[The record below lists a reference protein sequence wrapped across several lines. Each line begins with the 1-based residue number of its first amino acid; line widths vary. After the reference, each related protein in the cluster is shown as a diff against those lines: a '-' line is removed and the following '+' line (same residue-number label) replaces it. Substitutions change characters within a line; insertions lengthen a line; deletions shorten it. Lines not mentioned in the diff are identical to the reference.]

1 MTSNDVTINWQI
13 VQWVA
18 DAFLPFILGWAIR
31 IENQQ
36 SRQDLAL
43 KDLQLDIANNRPH
56 NDDFKELE
64 RTVRNVDRLVRL
76 IAAKQG
82 IPVYDDR

>member
-1 MTSNDVTINWQI
+1 MTSSDVVINWQI

-18 DAFLPFILGWAIR
+18 DACLPFIVGWAVHVER
-31 IENQQ
+31 HQHK
-36 SRQDLAL
+36 QDLAL

-56 NDDFKELE
+56 NDDFRELE

-82 IPVYDDR
+82 IQVYEER